1 MNEVQINVSNL
12 QKEPKFASGITATS
26 VITQKKS
33 EYVILE
39 FTYELPPS
47 HPVVQKTNQK
57 MVTVVERI
65 VMPKESYDDHVK
77 GYLKI
82 RKLELDKEEFAK
94 RN

>member
-1 MNEVQINVSNL
+1 MNEMQINVSNL

-47 HPVVQKTNQK
+47 HPVVQKTHQK
-57 MVTVVERI
+57 MLTIVERI

-82 RKLELDKEEFAK
+82 RKFEMEKDQAPKDE
-94 RN
+94 